1 MKQYRDGVVP
11 PKDDFYPPTKEATE
25 TVVMES
31 DYHPRRFL
39 SRFSRIISEALGE
52 GVAEVNKEFV

>member
-11 PKDDFYPPTKEATE
+11 PKDDFYPLTKEATE

-39 SRFSRIISEALGE
+39 SRFNRIISEALGE
-52 GVAEVNKEFV
+52 GV